1 MQMAIFAFWRKLRTL
16 QYDFVYIKLQYITLS
31 KVKIFYAGTTVMWKT
46 VFTRLC
52 ATEWKTKYILAASI
66 INKRD

>member
-1 MQMAIFAFWRKLRTL
+1 MQIAIFAFWMKLRTL
-16 QYDFVYIKLQYITLS
+16 QEDFVYIKLQYITLS
-31 KVKIFYAGTTVMWKT
+31 KVKIFHAGTTVMWKT

-52 ATEWKTKYILAASI
+52 EWKTKYILAASI